1 MTSGSRTAAIFLAG
15 VLVGGAAVHNGPSL
29 AVASGPAVAET
40 AVSGADRAAGVIVVQ
55 NAYYPN
61 DGMDDEVLRTR
72 LEASAVRAGAGLVEG
87 RVLRRIEGPDDAPF
101 LIWEAEYADAA
112 AREADLAALD
122 DTDFSRVSSHM
133 GTLLAGF
140 GRTVWEVVDRP

>member
-1 MTSGSRTAAIFLAG
+1 MTSGLRTAAVFLVG
-15 VLVGGAAVHNGPSL
+15 VLVGGVALNNGPSL
-29 AVASGPAVAET
+29 AVASGPAVSET
-40 AVSGADRAAGVIVVQ
+40 AVSGAARAAGAIVVQ

-61 DGMDDEVLRTR
+61 EGMEGEVLRTR
-72 LEASAVRAGAGLVEG
+72 LEASAVRAGAGLVVG
-87 RVLRRIEGPDDAPF
+87 RVLRRVDGPDDAPF
-101 LIWEAEYADAA
+101 LVWEAEYADAA